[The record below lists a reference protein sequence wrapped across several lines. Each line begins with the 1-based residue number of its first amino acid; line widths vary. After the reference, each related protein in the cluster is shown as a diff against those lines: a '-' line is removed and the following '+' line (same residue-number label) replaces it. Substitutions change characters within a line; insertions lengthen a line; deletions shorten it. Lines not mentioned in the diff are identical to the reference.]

1 MQPQITRIVALTAL
15 AATLGACP
23 ENNGTDPPTDKF
35 FYPAALALHRDS
47 ADADAD
53 FLYVVNSDFDLAY
66 NGSNV
71 MAVDLDRVRT
81 VRRRLAAID
90 ATCRAAAV
98 ASPTDPPGRECT
110 AAAFTPDVWLPL
122 RLPEEAPPNDP
133 KCHRDADASGAWI
146 CPDTRLVVAGFTRK
160 VNPYAVEAT
169 LAVYPNGAQRLYTI
183 VRGGNTLTWFDVG
196 NDGALDCGPRDE
208 RDYCA
213 GSHST
218 GSDGAQSDSSRLL
231 LPQETSAL
239 SVDTTNGYIV
249 MTHQGV
255 NADTAHASFLVDPN
269 GGTATTQSAGPR
281 LLSTLGGTATGLCS
295 LVLLPRANPG
305 DRSTWLATS
314 RTEAA
319 FTLLQAY
326 AGNEPLSDH
335 RQFLY
340 RAASAPVLGL
350 NTGTNNRTIV
360 LDPRPG
366 ASARTAYVVSR
377 SPEALLTVD
386 ISNPAVPTVTDA
398 IALPAGPSRAAAVWL
413 PALGRTYVYTASY
426 DARWIYVVDPSEHRV
441 VDQIATNRGPHN
453 MVHDAR
459 EGLLYVVDFL
469 DSTVEVIDVCPTA
482 RAGDVCPAAAGAENA
497 MFNRRVLTFGRTGRN
512 TP

>member
-1 MQPQITRIVALTAL
+1 MQPQITRIVALAAL
-15 AATLGACP
+15 AAVLGACP

-35 FYPAALALHRDS
+35 FYPAALALHR
-47 ADADAD
+47 ATPDADAD

-71 MAVDLDRVRT
+71 MAVDLALVRDRRT
-81 VRRRLAAID
+81 MHTGCRPDLD
-90 ATCRAAAV
+90 A
-98 ASPTDPPGRECT
+98 G
-110 AAAFTPDVWLPL
+110 
-122 RLPEEAPPNDP
+122 
-133 KCHRDADASGAWI
+133 GAWI
-146 CPDTRLVVAGFTRK
+146 CSDTPLVRAQYTRK
-160 VNPYAVEAT
+160 VNPYAVEAA
-169 LAVYPNGAQRLYTI
+169 LAVYPNGQQRLYTI
-183 VRGGNTLTWFDVG
+183 VRGGNTLTWFDVNPSG
-196 NDGALDCGPRDE
+196 ELDCGAPDE
-208 RDYCA
+208 RGYCA
-213 GSHST
+213 GTHST
-218 GSDGAQSDSSRLL
+218 GSDGAESDSSRLV

-239 SVDTTNGYIV
+239 SVDTERGYIV

-255 NADTAHASFLVDPN
+255 NAETAHASFLYDPN
-269 GGTATTQSAGPR
+269 GGAASAQSPGPR

-295 LVLLPRANPG
+295 LVLLPRANPA

-326 AGNEPLSDH
+326 PGTASLSDR

-360 LDPRPG
+360 LDPQPG
-366 ASARTAYVVSR
+366 ASARTAYIVSR

-386 ISNPAVPTVTDA
+386 IGNPAVPSVTDA
-398 IALPAGPSRAAAVWL
+398 IPLPAGPSRAVAVWL
-413 PALGRTYVYTASY
+413 PALGRTYVYTVSY
-426 DARWIYVVDPSEHRV
+426 DARWVYVVDPAEHRV

-453 MVHDAR
+453 VVHDAR

-469 DSTVEVIDVCPTA
+469 DSTVEIIDVCPHA
-482 RAGDVCPAAAGAENA
+482 RVGNVCPSAPGAANA
-497 MFNRRVLTFGRTGRN
+497 MFNHRVLTFGRTGRS
-512 TP
+512 